1 MYIRQ
6 CFNFVMDKMRQPA
19 HLVFWEH
26 CLCTL
31 RQTALFGVP
40 QLLLRRLF
48 WLILLPLP
56 SYFEL
61 RSYCPDIYTVPCG
74 TTIFLLMFELTVNLI
89 IIGIINTLTIVFNNK
104 VWPKFWQKA
113 NQNPAMH
120 IIEVEIKVAFL
131 GTEDS

>member
-1 MYIRQ
+1 MFCIFFQ
-6 CFNFVMDKMRQPA
+6 STHQVDMKK
-19 HLVFWEH
+19 VFE
-26 CLCTL
+26 CYKDFLAISIIKKYTAKQLCS
-31 RQTALFGVP
+31 ACHNYFSEDFFGS
-40 QLLLRRLF
+40 F
-48 WLILLPLP
+48 
-56 SYFEL
+56 YFEL
-61 RSYCPDIYTVPCG
+61 RSYCPYIYTVPCG

-89 IIGIINTLTIVFNNK
+89 IMGIINTLTIVFNNK